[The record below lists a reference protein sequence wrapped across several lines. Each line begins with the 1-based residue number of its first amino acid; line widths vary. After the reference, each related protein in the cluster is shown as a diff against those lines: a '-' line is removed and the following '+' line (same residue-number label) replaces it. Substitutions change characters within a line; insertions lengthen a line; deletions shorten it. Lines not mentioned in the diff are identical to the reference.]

1 MTGGIVHATAG
12 LCVLL
17 LSLGG
22 CDGADQPPRGGSV
35 TVIEA
40 DGIVRPMPLISESA
54 LDAEFQAFMFRPLL
68 QEWWEESEL
77 RYLTHDENP
86 MALAHRWEYVEP
98 DSSAIRFHLVTDA
111 RWSDGEP
118 VTAHDVVWS
127 IETRG
132 DPRLAGPRQ
141 HYNDRIESVEADDD
155 HTVTVR
161 FSRRYPEMLYHTSGP
176 VAPRHAFAEIDPGE
190 IRTHP
195 TMIEPAGNLPV
206 SGAFMISR
214 WERGQQVVL
223 VPNPHF
229 SPRPHL
235 DRIVVR
241 TVPEQTT
248 RMVEFQTGRVDM
260 MPGAP
265 FFELDRLRREVPDA
279 RLERRE
285 GRDYGYVGY
294 NPHRFA
300 PFADLAVR
308 RALGHAI
315 DSPSLISALGM
326 DGFARPAGGPYA
338 PILGELHDAEAQA
351 PLSYDP
357 EKARRILAEA
367 GFEPGPDGILRRQGT
382 PFRFTLTI
390 NAGNQRRADVAQIVQ
405 QYLRRIGVDMR
416 IESLETG
423 TYVDRLV
430 GGEPEAF
437 KGSWEIGLSPDLT
450 TILGR
455 DAHLN
460 LTRYRNPDVEALFE
474 QALGQPTR
482 EAALPHW
489 REAARLIAADQPYT
503 WLYYM
508 DEVVVV
514 HDRLRGTTINTLG
527 TYQNLWEWWVADPET
542 EEG

>member
-1 MTGGIVHATAG
+1 
-12 LCVLL
+12 
-17 LSLGG
+17 
-22 CDGADQPPRGGSV
+22 
-35 TVIEA
+35 VIEA
-40 DGIVRPMPLISESA
+40 SGIVRPMPLVSESA

-68 QEWWEESEL
+68 QEWWEENEL
-77 RYLTHDENP
+77 RYMTHDENP
-86 MALAHRWEYVEP
+86 MALAHRWEYAEP

-118 VTAHDVVWS
+118 LTAHDVVWS
-127 IETRG
+127 IEARG
-132 DPRLAGPRQ
+132 DPRLASPRQ
-141 HYNDRIESVEADDD
+141 DYNDRIESVEADGD

-161 FSRRYPEMLYHTSGP
+161 FTRRYPEMLHHSSGP
-176 VAPRHAFAEIDPGE
+176 VAPRHAFADVDPGE

-195 TMIEPAGNLPV
+195 TMIDPAGNLPV

-235 DRIVVR
+235 ERIVLR

-265 FFELDRLRREVPDA
+265 FHELDRLRREVPNA

-285 GRDYGYVGY
+285 GRHYGYIGY
-294 NPHRFA
+294 NPHQFA
-300 PFADLAVR
+300 PFSDLAVR

-315 DSPSLISALGM
+315 DTRSLISALGM
-326 DGFARPAGGPYA
+326 DGFAIPAGGPYA

-357 EKARRILAEA
+357 EEARRILAGA
-367 GFEPGPDGILRRQGT
+367 GFEPGPDGVLRRQGT

-390 NAGNQRRADVAQIVQ
+390 NAGSQRQTDVAQIVQ

-416 IESLETG
+416 IELLESG

-437 KGSWEIGLSPDLT
+437 KGRWEIGLSPDLT

-460 LTRYRNPDVEALFE
+460 LTRYRNPDVEALFQ

-482 EAALPHW
+482 EASVPHW

-508 DEVVVV
+508 DEVVAV
-514 HDRLRGTTINTLG
+514 HERLRGTTINTLG
-527 TYQNLWEWWVADPET
+527 TYQNLWEWWVADPGT